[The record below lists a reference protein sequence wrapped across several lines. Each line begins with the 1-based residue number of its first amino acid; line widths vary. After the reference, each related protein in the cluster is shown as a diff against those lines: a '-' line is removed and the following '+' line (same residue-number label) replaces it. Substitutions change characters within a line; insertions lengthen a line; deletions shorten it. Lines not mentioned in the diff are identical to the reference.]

1 VPAPRCAAPRA
12 ENIERAVALAPV
24 SSALRG
30 EAGWVF
36 LSVGRASEA
45 LAWCDRALAIDQQNV
60 HARQCAM
67 YASEQ
72 LGDRRRTLVEAG
84 AVLAIRLPDGTSA
97 PASLDDYH
105 RRYLATLGE
114 RQRALAELSRVI
126 ADRVPHLMIRL
137 GDPRLAALRD
147 APEFQQWRAR
157 LLPDGL

>member
-1 VPAPRCAAPRA
+1 
-12 ENIERAVALAPV
+12 
-24 SSALRG
+24 
-30 EAGWVF
+30 
-36 LSVGRASEA
+36 
-45 LAWCDRALAIDQQNV
+45 
-60 HARQCAM
+60 M

-84 AVLAIRLPDGTSA
+84 AVLAIRLPDGASA

-105 RRYLATLGE
+105 RRYLATLGPSGWDRIERVLVLATLGE